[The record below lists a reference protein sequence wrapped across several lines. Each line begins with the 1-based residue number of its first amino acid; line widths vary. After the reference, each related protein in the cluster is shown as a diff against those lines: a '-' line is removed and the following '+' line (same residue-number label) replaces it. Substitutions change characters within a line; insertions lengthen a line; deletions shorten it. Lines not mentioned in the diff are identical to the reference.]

1 MTNNEI
7 IDQINSRIYIM
18 RAIVEAPK
26 PDWLNPHDFHSG
38 KYIGTELALKE
49 QIQWL
54 EKLLSRI
61 EQSQ

>member
-1 MTNNEI
+1 MIN
-7 IDQINSRIYIM
+7 DQIIEQIQSRIYIM
-18 RAIVEAPK
+18 RAIVEAQK

-54 EKLLSRI
+54 EKLLSLI